1 MPQLMIARVSGSM
14 FQTRRPEIV
23 AMTQP
28 TTLKNVTI
36 SNAPTKSGSEECL
49 TSLAYPQYEFCFGSL
64 SAASVL
70 IKVNGSCPLG
80 PSKKG
85 AAGNCRCG
93 YLKSYRRP
101 HRIDN
106 AGNRSTYVRAVCA
119 QRYIRTC
126 SQENLEDRQPLSAIR
141 RIDQPGS
148 VAFIDQVPDELRCSA

>member
-1 MPQLMIARVSGSM
+1 MNATTMPQLMIARVSGSM

-85 AAGNCRCG
+85 GCRQSAAAAI
-93 YLKSYRRP
+93 SS
-101 HRIDN
+101 HN
-106 AGNRSTYVRAVCA
+106 ADLIESIMLVT
-119 QRYIRTC
+119 
-126 SQENLEDRQPLSAIR
+126 
-141 RIDQPGS
+141 DQHTSEPS
-148 VAFIDQVPDELRCSA
+148 VHKDT

>member
-36 SNAPTKSGSEECL
+36 SNAPTKSCSEECL

-70 IKVNGSCPLG
+70 IK
-80 PSKKG
+80 K
-85 AAGNCRCG
+85 
-93 YLKSYRRP
+93 
-101 HRIDN
+101 
-106 AGNRSTYVRAVCA
+106 
-119 QRYIRTC
+119 
-126 SQENLEDRQPLSAIR
+126 
-141 RIDQPGS
+141 
-148 VAFIDQVPDELRCSA
+148 

>member
-1 MPQLMIARVSGSM
+1 MNATTMPQLMIARVSGRM
-14 FQTRRPEIV
+14 FQKRRPEIV

-85 AAGNCRCG
+85 AT
-93 YLKSYRRP
+93 
-101 HRIDN
+101 
-106 AGNRSTYVRAVCA
+106 GNRPLRL
-119 QRYIRTC
+119 
-126 SQENLEDRQPLSAIR
+126 SQVITPTSSNR
-141 RIDQPGS
+141 
-148 VAFIDQVPDELRCSA
+148 